1 MSNCWKLRN
10 LRILYLFIIIVFQI
24 AKKIYQLSFVLKYF
38 YQKNTSSFFWLLLSL
53 LFVHFFNINCYFI
66 FLHYTVHIMSFNCWK
81 SSYCRL
87 GPCHILRV
95 VSVAI
100 FIILLIFLM
109 LLTVVFSNNGSIS
122 DNALI
127 NFFLLLSASISS
139 SKPSCTDS
147 ARSLKRPK
155 VPFVELLS
163 LFSCLMSCSVLS
175 VIFGNNSACKSWHF
189 QISHRFFPVPC
200 RLKL

>member
-95 VSVAI
+95 ASMAI
-100 FIILLIFLM
+100 LSILIILSTV
-109 LLTVVFSNNGSIS
+109 LTFVF
-122 DNALI
+122 
-127 NFFLLLSASISS
+127 
-139 SKPSCTDS
+139 
-147 ARSLKRPK
+147 
-155 VPFVELLS
+155 
-163 LFSCLMSCSVLS
+163 
-175 VIFGNNSACKSWHF
+175 NNSANNFHNAFIIFFCHF
-189 QISHRFFPVPC
+189 QRQ
-200 RLKL
+200 